1 MLHKII
7 RAVTILIAI
16 ALVAYIAFLKMPGAS
31 ASSKD
36 VVAEMTATELY
47 QAFEANENKAN
58 NQYLGKAVVI
68 SGTIDDK
75 YEDETGSPVLLIG
88 PSGED
93 PVALITLEQNQK
105 GKLATYEI
113 GSDIKVKGL
122 CSGML
127 MEVALTK
134 GIIED

>member
-7 RAVTILIAI
+7 RAITIVIAVALI
-16 ALVAYIAFLKMPGAS
+16 AYIAFLKMPGAS
-31 ASSKD
+31 ASSKE
-36 VVAEMTATELY
+36 VVAELTASELY
-47 QAFEANENKAN
+47 EAFEINENKAN
-58 NQYLGKAVVI
+58 TTYLGKAVII

-75 YEDETGSPVLLIG
+75 YEDETGAPVLLIG
-88 PSGED
+88 PSGQD

-105 GKLATYEI
+105 SKLANFEI

-127 MEVALTK
+127 MEVTLTK

>member
-7 RAVTILIAI
+7 RAITILIAV
-16 ALVAYIAFLKMPGAS
+16 ALVGYIAFLKMPGAS
-31 ASSKD
+31 ASSKE
-36 VVAEMTATELY
+36 VVAELTAAELY
-47 QAFEANENKAN
+47 QAYETNENKAN
-58 NQYLGKAVVI
+58 NLYLGKAVVI

-75 YEDETGSPVLLIG
+75 YEDETGAPVLLIG

-93 PVALITLEQNQK
+93 PVALITLEANQK
-105 GKLATYEI
+105 SKLASYEI
-113 GSDIKVKGL
+113 GTDIKVKGL